1 MTHTKPFRLLWL
13 VTALAIL
20 ALSVPGCSDNSA
32 PASSAEMAE
41 SYAQSL
47 YNSRVQYIG
56 DNADVGSL
64 LSQLGV
70 DNRLGTFTME
80 LQTKEEPYSLT
91 LHFDQLPEDID
102 VFTDQ
107 FYYYADLLLALIDNC
122 GQVKCSY
129 PNGGALV
136 NLIWTTQEASDSL
149 NVDIKSCAS
158 SPEDVAALLDT
169 IRTVYADNPNIMA
182 FYQES

>member
-1 MTHTKPFRLLWL
+1 MIRTKPFRLLWL
-13 VTALAIL
+13 IPALA
-20 ALSVPGCSDNSA
+20 ALVLSIPGCSDST
-32 PASSAEMAE
+32 PASSAELAQ

-80 LQTKEEPYSLT
+80 LQTKEEPYGLT
-91 LHFDQLPEDID
+91 LHFDQAPENTAA
-102 VFTDQ
+102 FTDQ

-122 GQVKCSY
+122 GQVSCSY
-129 PNGGALV
+129 PNGDTLV
-136 NLIWTTQEASDSL
+136 NLDWTSQEASDSL
-149 NVDIKSCAS
+149 NVDIKSCGS
-158 SPEDVAALLDT
+158 SPEGVAALLDA
-169 IRTVYADNPNIMA
+169 IQTVYADNPNIMA
-182 FYQES
+182 FYQDS

>member
-1 MTHTKPFRLLWL
+1 MIRKKPFRLLWL
-13 VTALAIL
+13 TTALAALI
-20 ALSVPGCSDNSA
+20 LSVSGCSDSA
-32 PASSAEMAE
+32 PASSAEMAQ

-47 YNSRVQYIG
+47 YNSQIQYIG
-56 DNADVGSL
+56 DNAAVSSL

-70 DNRLGTFTME
+70 ENRLGTFTIE
-80 LQTKEEPYSLT
+80 LETTEEPYGLI

-122 GQVKCSY
+122 GQVSCTY
-129 PNGGALV
+129 PNGDALV
-136 NLIWTTQEASDSL
+136 NLIWTTQQAGDSL
-149 NVDIKSCAS
+149 NVDLKSCAG

-169 IRTVYADNPNIMA
+169 IRTVYADNPNIME